1 MTQPKTDGESLMM
14 TRRLAEF
21 AAQVEHATL
30 PEEVRAR
37 ARMSL
42 LDGLAI
48 MLGAVGFVRHTGDR
62 LLENY
67 MDLAELPGSA
77 TAIGYGRRVA
87 PMLAAFVN
95 GTSSEVLD
103 FSDCILTARIHPGAT
118 ILPAALALV
127 EGRKVSGKTFMA
139 GMMAAYEVQA
149 RLGHTIQPSHWFR
162 GFQATGTLGT
172 SGAAAAAARL
182 LGLDAKGMADALG
195 ASGFIMPVSNGD
207 NVFRGHSI
215 KPIHGGQGATAGLSA
230 ALLAAAGFSSGPLE
244 GEPPRFHAAMHLLS
258 EVFDEKRALA
268 ELGTVWRCMELAYKP
283 YPIGLLNIGPVEI
296 CIELVREHK
305 LNADHIERIEVATYK
320 EAAHFVGKYTT
331 PESSY
336 IDCYLSLPYCIA
348 VSLYDGMLG
357 VEQLE
362 AHRVRDH
369 KVHDLARRTTFAED
383 PEMSARYPHEW
394 PVAITLQMRG
404 GEKLSRRVDQVKW
417 SPRRPPTWDE
427 LIEKFLPLA
436 EPVIGRDRAART
448 IDFCARLD
456 QAQDMAQLMDL
467 VR

>member
-1 MTQPKTDGESLMM
+1 MTTEGETLMM

-21 AAQVEHATL
+21 AVKVNYDML
-30 PEEVRAR
+30 PETVRLR

-48 MLGAVGFVRHTGDR
+48 MIGAVGFARHTGDR

-67 MDLAELPGSA
+67 MELAGMPGGA
-77 TAIGYGRRVA
+77 TAIGYGRRLA

-103 FSDCILTARIHPGAT
+103 FSDCILTARNHPGAT

-127 EGRKVSGKTFMA
+127 EGRKVSGKTFITA
-139 GMMAAYEVQA
+139 MMTAYEVHT
-149 RLGHTIQPSHWFR
+149 RIGHAIQPSHWFR
-162 GFQATGTLGT
+162 GFQCTGTIGT
-172 SGAAAAAARL
+172 SGAAVAAALL

-215 KPIHGGQGATAGLSA
+215 KPIHGGQGASAGLSA
-230 ALLAAAGFSSGPLE
+230 ALLAAAGFSAGPLE
-244 GEPPRFHAAMHLLS
+244 GEPPRYHAALRLMS
-258 EVFDEKRALA
+258 DGVVDEKRSIADM
-268 ELGTVWRCMELAYKP
+268 GTDWRCLELAYKP
-283 YPIGLLNIGPVEI
+283 YPIGLLNIGPVEL
-296 CIELVREHK
+296 CIEMVLQDKVD
-305 LNADHIERIEVATYK
+305 ADTIERIEVLTYK

-331 PESSY
+331 TESSY

-362 AHRVRDH
+362 AHRVRDP
-369 KVHDLARRTTFAED
+369 KVHDLARRTSFAED
-383 PEMSARYPHEW
+383 PEMSKRYPHEW
-394 PVAITLQMRG
+394 PVAITLHLRG
-404 GEKLSRRVDQVKW
+404 GGRVSRRVDEVKW
-417 SPRRPPTWDE
+417 SPRRPPSWDE

-436 EPVIGRDRAART
+436 EPVIGKERSART
-448 IDFCARLD
+448 IEFVAGLD
-456 QAQDMAQLMDL
+456 QAADMAPLMDL